1 MGRDM
6 AEPGAQQAVSASRH
20 GQQVGEAVSIAT
32 GREWKGKKWWIAL
45 PIVMRT
51 IDRFLL
57 GLRGQGVGTSPG
69 AAYTR
74 AWAGVRGG

>member
-1 MGRDM
+1 MYGKVPKM
-6 AEPGAQQAVSASRH
+6 VYQ
-20 GQQVGEAVSIAT
+20 
-32 GREWKGKKWWIAL
+32 GKKWWIAL